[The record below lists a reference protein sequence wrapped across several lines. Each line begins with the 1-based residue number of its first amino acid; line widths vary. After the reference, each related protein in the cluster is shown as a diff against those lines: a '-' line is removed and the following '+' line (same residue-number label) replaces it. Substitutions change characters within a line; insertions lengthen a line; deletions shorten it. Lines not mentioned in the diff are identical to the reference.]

1 MNSRVLGMIAAAT
14 AVAALMSVATPV
26 ANAEKLSEKTI
37 KSECKD
43 AGGTYTTVVKGNP
56 NVKGSQRFS
65 TCSYNDNEG
74 NAYTDYYVD
83 GTYSSTHKGHPPA

>member
-1 MNSRVLGMIAAAT
+1 MNRTVLEII
-14 AVAALMSVATPV
+14 AVAAVAAMMSVATPI

-43 AGGTYTTVVKGNP
+43 AGGTYTTVVKSNP

>member
-1 MNSRVLGMIAAAT
+1 MRSTVLEIIAAAT
-14 AVAALMSVATPV
+14 AVAALMSVATPI

-43 AGGTYTTVVKGNP
+43 AGGTYTTVVKGDSN
-56 NVKGSQRFS
+56 GSQRFS
-65 TCSYNDNEG
+65 TCAYNDNEG

>member
-1 MNSRVLGMIAAAT
+1 MNSTLISLIAAAT
-14 AVAALMSVATPV
+14 AIGALMSVATPI
-26 ANAEKLSEKTI
+26 AAADKISEKTI

-43 AGGTYTTVVKGNP
+43 AGGTYTTVVKSGP
-56 NVKGSQRFS
+56 MTKGSQRFS
-65 TCSYNDNEG
+65 TCAYKDNEG